1 MSIENENE
9 KASSRR
15 LVAYSRTTSPRAQTS
30 HEPTHSST
38 CLNKTKSPDPNETAR
53 QGEMICNATSR
64 ATELTKLA
72 DKCNKC
78 RILRQ
83 TQWFSGNDRHHHNC
97 NDKQTDHRF
106 QCRDFGQ
113 LGLLDQT
120 IHKQKKKMKL
130 YLIARLDLNQRPT
143 MAPCPSDTLF
153 PGGSH
158 RLERCSAR
166 FLILLLYQLSYV
178 RQTQALVKGAFE
190 LGHRDCADRIGRS
203 ENIASPAR
211 T

>member
-1 MSIENENE
+1 
-9 KASSRR
+9 
-15 LVAYSRTTSPRAQTS
+15 
-30 HEPTHSST
+30 
-38 CLNKTKSPDPNETAR
+38 
-53 QGEMICNATSR
+53 MICNATSR

-130 YLIARLDLNQRPT
+130 YLIARLDLLPAQHEHEQRDRV
-143 MAPCPSDTLF
+143 APN
-153 PGGSH
+153 
-158 RLERCSAR
+158 
-166 FLILLLYQLSYV
+166 
-178 RQTQALVKGAFE
+178 
-190 LGHRDCADRIGRS
+190 GRS
-203 ENIASPAR
+203 CCA
-211 T
+211 